1 VRKSSL
7 NSFPPL
13 SEEHFLQEE
22 EKSFAEKKE
31 ILS

>member
-13 SEEHFLQEE
+13 SEEHFLLEE